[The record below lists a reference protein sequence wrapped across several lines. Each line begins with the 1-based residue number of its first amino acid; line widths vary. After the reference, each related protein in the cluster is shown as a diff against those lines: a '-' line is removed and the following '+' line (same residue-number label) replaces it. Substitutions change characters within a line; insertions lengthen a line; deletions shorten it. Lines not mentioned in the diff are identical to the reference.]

1 MVSGARDSTNEG
13 IGPNGAAV
21 SPRRTIL
28 LATELSAA
36 SVAATE
42 EAFDL
47 AARSHAEL
55 LIVSVIDPSAL
66 QLPGGRFRARIDQV
80 RERRESA
87 VQDLVR
93 RGRSRDLRVAF
104 LIWEGD
110 PAESILEA
118 AAAERVDVIVLGSHG
133 RGPLGRLIL
142 GSVSEDVVRRARV
155 PVIVVP
161 RGRHRSAATGDVGV
175 D

>member
-1 MVSGARDSTNEG
+1 MANGVGDSTDEA
-13 IGPNGAAV
+13 IGPNGAGV
-21 SPRRTIL
+21 SRRRTVL

-36 SVAATE
+36 SSAATE

-47 AARSHAEL
+47 AARSQAEL
-55 LIVSVIDPSAL
+55 LIVSVIDPTAL

-87 VQDLVR
+87 VQELVR

-110 PAESILEA
+110 PADSILEA
-118 AAAERVDVIVLGSHG
+118 AAAEGVDVIVLGSHG

-161 RGRHRSAATGDVGV
+161 KGRRGRSANGDVGV

>member
-1 MVSGARDSTNEG
+1 MVGGARDSINRP
-13 IGPNGAAV
+13 IGPNGATV
-21 SPRRTIL
+21 SPRRRVL

-47 AARSHAEL
+47 AARSQAEL
-55 LIVSVIDPSAL
+55 LIVSIIDPTAL

-110 PAESILEA
+110 PAN
-118 AAAERVDVIVLGSHG
+118 
-133 RGPLGRLIL
+133 
-142 GSVSEDVVRRARV
+142 
-155 PVIVVP
+155 
-161 RGRHRSAATGDVGV
+161 
-175 D
+175 